1 VIELILNGAESFFL
15 PGGPHGVLLVH
26 GFTGSPSEMVLLGGA
41 LHHQGFTV
49 LCMRMAGHGTT
60 PEDMEHMNWENWFD
74 SVMDGYSL
82 LEGCCERISVV
93 GHSMGGLM
101 AMLLSTRAEIY
112 KIVSLAAPIFIAD
125 ERELRLLP
133 PREQSQ
139 GQFVPKRRKRLPGI
153 PGICNVAYRRMPLV
167 SVHEL
172 LNCIRYVRGQLS
184 QVQRPLLIMQSH
196 KDHTVQPQSAEYI
209 YENTASQEKRIEWL
223 EESGHLLPV
232 DSERETVFAK
242 TAEFLSAAEG
252 ETNERE

>member
-1 VIELILNGAESFFL
+1 MTSA
-15 PGGPHGVLLVH
+15 PHGGARFHETCIFCGPAGVGAPVR
-26 GFTGSPSEMVLLGGA
+26 GRRLLGGA

-133 PREQSQ
+133 PS
-139 GQFVPKRRKRLPGI
+139 
-153 PGICNVAYRRMPLV
+153 
-167 SVHEL
+167 
-172 LNCIRYVRGQLS
+172 
-184 QVQRPLLIMQSH
+184 
-196 KDHTVQPQSAEYI
+196 
-209 YENTASQEKRIEWL
+209 
-223 EESGHLLPV
+223 
-232 DSERETVFAK
+232 
-242 TAEFLSAAEG
+242 
-252 ETNERE
+252 